1 MNFLKHHIY
10 ALLLLAVISMV
21 VAPMYAAASSKK
33 NFVVVID
40 PGHGGKDDGETDNK
54 AVEKEITLNVALR
67 LQEILSKKKGYKVI
81 LTRNADKSVNLRDR
95 AAKANKEKADLFIS
109 LHTNFAD
116 ADTPDRQQI
125 DGTSIYVIGHDEEND
140 DGFNVAAR
148 ENEAIFLERNYKDEY
163 DSFVTGEDEAT
174 LTAKS
179 KGIYENSIGFAGEL
193 LDEIAKTT
201 NRKMRGIFHDGFL
214 VLKDANMPAVLI
226 EMDFISNKQSAL
238 YINSSVGQK
247 RMAQGIAN
255 AIVTYRDKLKKQGNK
270 AYQSEAEVSS
280 EDCYVLVSNT
290 HSTKRSDVA
299 PSKPQSQ
306 QTSMPRKRR
315 SASSRKASSER
326 NLETDNITLRSES
339 AGTTISSSNTQK
351 QQAAAATREEEPTP
365 VKQKT
370 SEKRAAQKGE
380 AKALKRDKKKN
391 KKDKKDEPATEQKAV
406 KSDKSKAENEN
417 NSEEVRTFG
426 NKKVVVNR
434 ATSSNPRSLKTSK
447 DTVDSTVD
455 TKTAETKEKKTEAKE
470 VKKVNEP
477 KAKPAE
483 KKQEQ
488 SPSQEVKNAFSKT
501 KQAKEQPNKSDDHSV
516 AKKRTVVKRDISETS
531 SKKQDK
537 EDKKADKAKD
547 DKKKSK
553 AEADNAEDNKKQYE
567 AAKKKSADNYNA
579 SSAPRSL
586 KSHKNKNKNKQN

>member
-1 MNFLKHHIY
+1 
-10 ALLLLAVISMV
+10 
-21 VAPMYAAASSKK
+21 MYAAASSKK

-40 PGHGGKDDGETDNK
+40 PGHGGKDNGETDNK

-116 ADTPDRQQI
+116 EDTPDRQQI

-140 DGFNVAAR
+140 DGFNVAVR
-148 ENEAIFLERNYKDEY
+148 ENEAIFLERNYKDKY
-163 DSFVTGEDEAT
+163 DSFVPGEDEAT

-193 LDEIAKTT
+193 LDELAKTT

-255 AIVTYRDKLKKQGNK
+255 AVVTYRDKLKKLGNK
-270 AYQSEAEVSS
+270 AYQSDAEVSS
-280 EDCYVLVSNT
+280 EDCYVLVSNAP
-290 HSTKRSDVA
+290 SSKRSDVA
-299 PSKPQSQ
+299 PSKPQSR
-306 QTSMPRKRR
+306 QTALPRKRR

-339 AGTTISSSNTQK
+339 AGTTVSSNAKK
-351 QQAAAATREEEPTP
+351 QQTAAATHEEEPTP

-380 AKALKRDKKKN
+380 AKALKRDKKMD
-391 KKDKKDEPATEQKAV
+391 KKDKPVAEQNTE
-406 KSDKSKAENEN
+406 KSSKSKHEDEN
-417 NSEEVRTFG
+417 NGGEVRPFG

-434 ATSSNPRSLKTSK
+434 ATPSNPRSLKTSK
-447 DTVDSTVD
+447 NTVD
-455 TKTAETKEKKTEAKE
+455 TKPAETKENKSEAKE
-470 VKKVNEP
+470 VT
-477 KAKPAE
+477 KAKDSKDAKAMPAE

-488 SPSQEVKNAFSKT
+488 TPAQEVKNAFSKT

-531 SKKQDK
+531 KKQDK
-537 EDKKADKAKD
+537 EEKKADKN

-553 AEADNAEDNKKQYE
+553 AEADNAEDNKRQYE

-586 KSHKNKNKNKQN
+586 KSRKNKKQQN

>member
-21 VAPMYAAASSKK
+21 FAPMYAAASSKK

-40 PGHGGKDDGETDNK
+40 PGHGGKDNGETANK

-95 AAKANKEKADLFIS
+95 TAKANKEKADLFIS
-109 LHTNFAD
+109 LHTNYAD
-116 ADTPDRQQI
+116 DDTPDRQQI
-125 DGTSIYVIGHDEEND
+125 GGTSVYVIGHDEEND
-140 DGFNVAAR
+140 DGFDVAAR
-148 ENEAIFLERNYKDEY
+148 ENAAIFLERNYKDKY
-163 DSFVTGEDEAT
+163 DSFVPGEDEGS

-179 KGIYENSIGFAGEL
+179 EGIYENSVGFASEL
-193 LDEIAKTT
+193 EDELAKTT
-201 NRKMRGIFHDGFL
+201 GRKMRGIFHDGFL

-226 EMDFISNKQSAL
+226 EMDFISNRQSAL

-255 AIVTYRDKLKKQGNK
+255 AIIVYRDKMKKLGSK
-270 AYQSEAEVSS
+270 AYQSEAEVSN

-290 HSTKRSDVA
+290 PSSKRSDVA
-299 PSKPQSQ
+299 PSKPQSR

-326 NLETDNITLRSES
+326 NLETDNITLHSES
-339 AGTTISSSNTQK
+339 AGTTVSSNAKK

-380 AKALKRDKKKN
+380 AKALKRNKN
-391 KKDKKDEPATEQKAV
+391 KDKKDESATEQNTV
-406 KSDKSKAENEN
+406 KSDKSKTEDEN
-417 NSEEVRTFG
+417 NTEVRTFG

-447 DTVDSTVD
+447 NTVD
-455 TKTAETKEKKTEAKE
+455 TKPSETKQKTRETKETK
-470 VKKVNEP
+470 EP
-477 KAKPAE
+477 KAKPTE

-488 SPSQEVKNAFSKT
+488 SPSQDVKNAFSKT
-501 KQAKEQPNKSDDHSV
+501 KQAKEQPNKSDDYSV

-531 SKKQDK
+531 KKQGK
-537 EDKKADKAKD
+537 EDKKADKAKE

-553 AEADNAEDNKKQYE
+553 AEADNAEDNKRQYE

-586 KSHKNKNKNKQN
+586 KSRKYKKQQN

>member
-10 ALLLLAVISMV
+10 ALLLLAVISMAF
-21 VAPMYAAASSKK
+21 APMYAAASSKK

-81 LTRNADKSVNLRDR
+81 LTRNADKAVNLRDR

-109 LHTNFAD
+109 LHTNYAD
-116 ADTPDRQQI
+116 DDTPDRQQI

-140 DGFNVAAR
+140 DGFNVAVR
-148 ENEAIFLERNYKDEY
+148 ENEAIFLERNYKDKY
-163 DSFVTGEDEAT
+163 DSFVPGEDEAT

-179 KGIYENSIGFAGEL
+179 QGIYENSIGFAGEL

-201 NRKMRGIFHDGFL
+201 SRKMRGIFHDGFL

-226 EMDFISNKQSAL
+226 EMDFISNRQSAL

-290 HSTKRSDVA
+290 PSSKRSDVA
-299 PSKPQSQ
+299 PGKPQSR

-339 AGTTISSSNTQK
+339 AGTTINSSNTQK
-351 QQAAAATREEEPTP
+351 QHAAAATHEEEPTP

-370 SEKRAAQKGE
+370 SEKRATQKGE
-380 AKALKRDKKKN
+380 AKALKRDKKK
-391 KKDKKDEPATEQKAV
+391 DKKVKSATEQNTE
-406 KSDKSKAENEN
+406 KSTKSKHDDEN
-417 NSEEVRTFG
+417 NGEEVRTFG

-447 DTVDSTVD
+447 NSTVD
-455 TKTAETKEKKTEAKE
+455 TQPSETKEKKTEAKE
-470 VKKVNEP
+470 VTKAKEQ

-488 SPSQEVKNAFSKT
+488 TPSQEVKNAFSKT

-531 SKKQDK
+531 SKKQ
-537 EDKKADKAKD
+537 DKKADKAKD

-586 KSHKNKNKNKQN
+586 KSHKNKNKQN

>member
-21 VAPMYAAASSKK
+21 FAPMYAAASSKK

-40 PGHGGKDDGETDNK
+40 PGHGGKDNGETANK

-95 AAKANKEKADLFIS
+95 TAKANKEKADLFIS
-109 LHTNFAD
+109 LHTNYAD
-116 ADTPDRQQI
+116 DDTPDRQQI
-125 DGTSIYVIGHDEEND
+125 GGTSVYVIGHDEEND
-140 DGFNVAAR
+140 DGFDVAAR
-148 ENEAIFLERNYKDEY
+148 ENAAIFLERNYKDKY
-163 DSFVTGEDEAT
+163 DSFVPGEDEGS

-179 KGIYENSIGFAGEL
+179 KGIYENSVGFASEL
-193 LDEIAKTT
+193 EDELAKTT
-201 NRKMRGIFHDGFL
+201 GRKMRGIFHDGFL

-226 EMDFISNKQSAL
+226 EMDFISNRQSAL

-255 AIVTYRDKLKKQGNK
+255 AIIVYRDKMKKLGSK
-270 AYQSEAEVSS
+270 AYQSEAEVSN

-290 HSTKRSDVA
+290 PSSKRSDVA
-299 PSKPQSQ
+299 PSKPQSR

-326 NLETDNITLRSES
+326 NLETDNITLHSES
-339 AGTTISSSNTQK
+339 AGTTVSSNAKK

-380 AKALKRDKKKN
+380 AKALKRNKN
-391 KKDKKDEPATEQKAV
+391 KDKKDESATEQNTV
-406 KSDKSKAENEN
+406 KSDKSKTEDEN
-417 NSEEVRTFG
+417 NTEVRTFG

-447 DTVDSTVD
+447 NTVD
-455 TKTAETKEKKTEAKE
+455 TKPSETKQKTRETKETK
-470 VKKVNEP
+470 EP
-477 KAKPAE
+477 KAKPTE

-488 SPSQEVKNAFSKT
+488 SPSQDVKNAFSKT
-501 KQAKEQPNKSDDHSV
+501 KQAKEQPNKSDDYSV

-531 SKKQDK
+531 KKQGK
-537 EDKKADKAKD
+537 EDKKADKAKE

-553 AEADNAEDNKKQYE
+553 AEADNAEDNKRQYE

-586 KSHKNKNKNKQN
+586 KSRKYKKQQN

>member
-10 ALLLLAVISMV
+10 ALLLLAVISMAF
-21 VAPMYAAASSKK
+21 APMYAAASSKK
-33 NFVVVID
+33 NFVIVID
-40 PGHGGKDDGETDNK
+40 PGHGGKDNGETDNK

-116 ADTPDRQQI
+116 EDTPDRQQI

-140 DGFNVAAR
+140 DGFNVAVR
-148 ENEAIFLERNYKDEY
+148 ENEAIFLERNYKDKY
-163 DSFVTGEDEAT
+163 DSFVPGEDEAT

-193 LDEIAKTT
+193 LDELAKTT

-255 AIVTYRDKLKKQGNK
+255 AVVTYRDKLKKLGNK
-270 AYQSEAEVSS
+270 AYQSDAEVSS
-280 EDCYVLVSNT
+280 EDCYVLVSNAP
-290 HSTKRSDVA
+290 SSKRSDVA
-299 PSKPQSQ
+299 PSKPQSR
-306 QTSMPRKRR
+306 QTALPRKRR

-339 AGTTISSSNTQK
+339 AGTTVSSNARK
-351 QQAAAATREEEPTP
+351 QQTAAATHEEEPTP

-370 SEKRAAQKGE
+370 SEKRTTQKGE
-380 AKALKRDKKKN
+380 AKALKRNKKMD
-391 KKDKKDEPATEQKAV
+391 KKDKPVAEQNTE
-406 KSDKSKAENEN
+406 KSSKSKHEDEN
-417 NSEEVRTFG
+417 NGGEVRTFG

-434 ATSSNPRSLKTSK
+434 ATPSNPRSLKTSK
-447 DTVDSTVD
+447 NTVD
-455 TKTAETKEKKTEAKE
+455 TKPAETKENKSEAKE
-470 VKKVNEP
+470 VT
-477 KAKPAE
+477 KAKDSKDAKAMPAE

-488 SPSQEVKNAFSKT
+488 TPAQEVKNAFSKT

-531 SKKQDK
+531 KKQDK
-537 EDKKADKAKD
+537 EEKKAAKN

-553 AEADNAEDNKKQYE
+553 AEADNAEDNKRQYE

-586 KSHKNKNKNKQN
+586 KSRKNKKQQN

>member
-21 VAPMYAAASSKK
+21 IAPMYATASSKK

-40 PGHGGKDDGETDNK
+40 PGHGGKDNGETDNK

-95 AAKANKEKADLFIS
+95 SAKANKEKADLFIS
-109 LHTNFAD
+109 LHTNYAD
-116 ADTPDRQQI
+116 DDTPDRQQI
-125 DGTSIYVIGHDEEND
+125 DGTSIYVLGQDEEID
-140 DGFNVAAR
+140 DGFDVAAR
-148 ENEAIFLERNYKDEY
+148 ENAAIFLERNYKDKY
-163 DSFVTGEDEAT
+163 DSFVPGEDEGS

-179 KGIYENSIGFAGEL
+179 KGIYENSVGFASEL
-193 LDEIAKTT
+193 EDELAKTT
-201 NRKMRGIFHDGFL
+201 GRKMRGIFHDGFL

-226 EMDFISNKQSAL
+226 EMDFISNRQSAL

-255 AIVTYRDKLKKQGNK
+255 AIIVYRDKMKKLGSK
-270 AYQSEAEVSS
+270 AYQSEAEVSN

-290 HSTKRSDVA
+290 PSSKRSDVA
-299 PSKPQSQ
+299 PSKPQSR

-326 NLETDNITLRSES
+326 NLETDNITLRTES
-339 AGTTISSSNTQK
+339 TGTAVSSNANK
-351 QQAAAATREEEPTP
+351 QHAAAATREEEPVP

-370 SEKRAAQKGE
+370 SEKRAVKKEE
-380 AKALKRDKKKN
+380 AKALKRNKN
-391 KKDKKDEPATEQKAV
+391 KDKKDESATKQNTD
-406 KSDKSKAENEN
+406 KSDKSKSEDEN
-417 NSEEVRTFG
+417 NGEEVRTFG

-447 DTVDSTVD
+447 NTVD
-455 TKTAETKEKKTEAKE
+455 TKPSETKQKTRETKETK
-470 VKKVNEP
+470 EP
-477 KAKPAE
+477 KAKPTE
-483 KKQEQ
+483 KQQEQ

-501 KQAKEQPNKSDDHSV
+501 KQAKEQSNKSDDHSV

-537 EDKKADKAKD
+537 ENKKAAKD

-553 AEADNAEDNKKQYE
+553 AEADNAEDNKRQYE

-586 KSHKNKNKNKQN
+586 KSRKNKKQQN

>member
-21 VAPMYAAASSKK
+21 FAPMYAAASSKK

-40 PGHGGKDDGETDNK
+40 PGHGGKDNGETDNK

-116 ADTPDRQQI
+116 EDTPDRQQI

-140 DGFNVAAR
+140 DGFNVAVR
-148 ENEAIFLERNYKDEY
+148 ENEAIFLERNYKDKY
-163 DSFVTGEDEAT
+163 DSFVPGEDEAT

-193 LDEIAKTT
+193 LDELAKTT

-255 AIVTYRDKLKKQGNK
+255 AVVTYRDKLKKLGNK
-270 AYQSEAEVSS
+270 AYQSDAEVSS
-280 EDCYVLVSNT
+280 EDCYVLVSNAP
-290 HSTKRSDVA
+290 SSKRSDVA
-299 PSKPQSQ
+299 PSKPQSR
-306 QTSMPRKRR
+306 QTALPRKRR

-339 AGTTISSSNTQK
+339 AGTTVSSNAKK
-351 QQAAAATREEEPTP
+351 QQTAAATHEEEPTP

-380 AKALKRDKKKN
+380 AKALKRDKKMD
-391 KKDKKDEPATEQKAV
+391 KKDKPVAEQNTE
-406 KSDKSKAENEN
+406 KSSKSKHEDEN
-417 NSEEVRTFG
+417 NGGEVRTFG

-434 ATSSNPRSLKTSK
+434 ATPSNPRSLKTSK
-447 DTVDSTVD
+447 NTVD
-455 TKTAETKEKKTEAKE
+455 TKPAETKENKSEAKE
-470 VKKVNEP
+470 VT
-477 KAKPAE
+477 KAKDSKDAKAMPAE

-488 SPSQEVKNAFSKT
+488 TPAQEVKNAFSKT

-531 SKKQDK
+531 KKQDK
-537 EDKKADKAKD
+537 EEKKADKN

-553 AEADNAEDNKKQYE
+553 AEADNAEDNKRQYE

-586 KSHKNKNKNKQN
+586 KSRKNKKQQN